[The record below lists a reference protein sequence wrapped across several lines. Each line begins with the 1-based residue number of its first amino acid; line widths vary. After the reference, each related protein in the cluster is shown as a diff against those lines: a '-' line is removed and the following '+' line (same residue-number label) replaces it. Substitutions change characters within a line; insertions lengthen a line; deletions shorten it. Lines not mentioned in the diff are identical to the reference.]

1 MDKNDQAI
9 GYMPK
14 LEAHQKG
21 ILHRAFSVFVLN
33 SQGKLLL
40 QKRAESKYHSPNL
53 WANTC
58 CSHPYIGESVT
69 EAAHR
74 RLDEEMG
81 LSIKL
86 KFLFSFIYKADVGG
100 GLTENE
106 FDHVFVGET
115 DTPPIIN
122 PQEVAEWKWISLEN
136 LKDNIENFPHHYTIW
151 LQIIFP
157 RFYKHFTK
165 S

>member
-106 FDHVFVGET
+106 FDHVFVGKT

-122 PQEVAEWKWISLEN
+122 PHEVAEWKWISLEN